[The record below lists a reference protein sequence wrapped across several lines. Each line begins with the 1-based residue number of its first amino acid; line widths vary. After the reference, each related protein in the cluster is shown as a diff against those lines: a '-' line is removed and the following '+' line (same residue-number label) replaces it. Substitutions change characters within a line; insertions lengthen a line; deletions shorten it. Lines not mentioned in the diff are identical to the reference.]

1 MFDFYGSSKQPT
13 DNHMYRA
20 AEKVVDKIDKIG
32 TRLYGDSFVAPK
44 VYEQGAKDE
53 NGRLISPVD
62 MSYWSGVSD
71 IDGKANP
78 GVGEGWGFIDL
89 KPMLESIREE
99 DKQEA
104 VQEILGNYVE
114 RKRGGQ
120 IESPSLLSLNEVING
135 R

>member
-32 TRLYGDSFVAPK
+32 TRLYGESFVAPK
-44 VYEQGAKDE
+44 LYEQGAQDD
-53 NGRLISPVD
+53 NGRFFSPID
-62 MSYWSGVSD
+62 NSYFAGVSD

-78 GVGEGWGFIDL
+78 GIKEGWGFIDL
-89 KPMLESIREE
+89 KPMLDSIKEE
-99 DKQEA
+99 DKQE
-104 VQEILGNYVE
+104 VVKEILGSYVE

-135 R
+135 